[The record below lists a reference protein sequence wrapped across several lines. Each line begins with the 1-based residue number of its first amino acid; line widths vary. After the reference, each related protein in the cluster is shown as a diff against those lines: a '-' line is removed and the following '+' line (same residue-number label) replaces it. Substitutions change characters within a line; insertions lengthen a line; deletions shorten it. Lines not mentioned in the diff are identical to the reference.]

1 MCVFDRIL
9 HANNGLFHNLLVCTS
24 LEKLSCATHE
34 YSDFWYIPKYGF
46 CKWSQVQFCM
56 SNHTAEIGNS
66 THIRGRGD
74 MLIKD
79 SKTESLC
86 FIYN

>member
-1 MCVFDRIL
+1 MVT
-9 HANNGLFHNLLVCTS
+9 G
-24 LEKLSCATHE
+24 EE
-34 YSDFWYIPKYGF
+34 
-46 CKWSQVQFCM
+46 FCM
-56 SNHTAEIGNS
+56 SNHTAENGNS

-86 FIYN
+86 FVYN